1 MFDKNLF
8 KFHAGR
14 VNVSME
20 TIANKLGI
28 NATTLYRK
36 INGESDF
43 TRGEVQLLRM
53 ILGLT
58 TDEADRIFF
67 AEKLA

>member
-1 MFDKNLF
+1 
-8 KFHAGR
+8 
-14 VNVSME
+14 ME